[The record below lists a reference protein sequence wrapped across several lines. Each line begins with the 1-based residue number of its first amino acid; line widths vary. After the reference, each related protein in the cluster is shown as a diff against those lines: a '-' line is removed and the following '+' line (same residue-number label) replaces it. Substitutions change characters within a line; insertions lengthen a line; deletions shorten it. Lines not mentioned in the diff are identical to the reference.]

1 MSDPSDN
8 PPPPAMDTAAYSAV
22 SIVLEC
28 TIFVRIIL
36 FCATSC
42 FHSVTDEFAACE
54 IMSIAKYSSLFRR
67 ILLSPSS
74 EHSMESML
82 IVLCFSCE
90 RGDFLKLFLH
100 LDRPEVNEYTP
111 WSGLLC
117 GGFTDIPHVLYSS
130 GPGLVLEFHTDRRA
144 SNASG
149 FHGHFKFIDRR
160 EYKIFSGLKFNL

>member
-1 MSDPSDN
+1 M
-8 PPPPAMDTAAYSAV
+8 
-22 SIVLEC
+22 C
-28 TIFVRIIL
+28 IIWQIKD
-36 FCATSC
+36 FDVGCY
-42 FHSVTDEFAACE
+42 
-54 IMSIAKYSSLFRR
+54 YSSVFRR
-67 ILLSPSS
+67 RFLPPSS
-74 EHSMESML
+74 EYSMESML
-82 IVLCFSCE
+82 IVSCFSCE

-149 FHGHFKFIDRR
+149 FLGHFRFIDRR
-160 EYKIFSGLKFNL
+160 EYKTFPGLKCNL